1 MNEET
6 LDALRLTLQV
16 ATVATVLVL
25 VPGTLLAY
33 VLARYE
39 FPFKGVLSTLLTLP
53 LVLPPT
59 AVGFML
65 LQLFAMDG
73 PLGPATIGFDFDVIL
88 TWKGAVLA
96 SAVMALPLVVRTA
109 RVTFEGIDPRL
120 EAIDRTLGHRPV
132 MVFVRTTLPL
142 AYRGLLAAA
151 ILGFTPRG
159 RIRRHRHHR
168 RQYPRQDPNPVVGDL
183 LRQQA
188 GRDQR
193 ATFLLLIALAV
204 GFAAIYASERL
215 AGIEHWWRGEYRGR
229 NRRRTR
235 TRALPPPDRG
245 PLDVTCTTRARRPPP
260 SSAHRAPGK
269 TSLL

>member
-16 ATVATVLVL
+16 ASVATVLVL

-65 LQLFAMDG
+65 LQLFATDG

-120 EAIDRTLGHRPV
+120 EAIDRTLGHRPA

-151 ILGFTPRG
+151 ILGFTRA
-159 RIRRHRHHR
+159 
-168 RQYPRQDPNPVVGDL
+168 VGEFGATITIAGNIPGKTQTL
-183 LRQQA
+183 SAAIFSAQQA

-215 AGIEHWWRGEYRGR
+215 AGH
-229 NRRRTR
+229 
-235 TRALPPPDRG
+235 RAL
-245 PLDVTCTTRARRPPP
+245 VAR
-260 SSAHRAPGK
+260 
-269 TSLL
+269 